1 MENCFWLW
9 REGEVTVGDTEKCII
24 GGFEDGEN
32 EQRYGWIVEF
42 EKVME
47 IASPP
52 QSPGKNKALLQP
64 SS

>member
-9 REGEVTVGDTEKCII
+9 REGEVTVGDTEKYKI
-24 GGFEDGEN
+24 GGSEDGEN
-32 EQRYGWIVEF
+32 ERRYEWIVEF